1 MTRHLY
7 ILILCLFSTM
17 FSALAEQQEEF
28 VLSEANNFTHTINF
42 NNLCEFTVKR
52 IPGNNP
58 DVINLSFGMRNT
70 SDQGIILFKHNYY
83 KKKNSKEDK
92 ESWKDL
98 KNIFYEIKT
107 NNQYFKTNGVEGVSP
122 RFLTEN
128 VFIDINDSIDLPM
141 RNFQCQESTINVKV
155 PIHQCLI
162 ERKKNVPKKFT
173 VIGVEDYSITIKVE
187 LGPDTIF
194 ESLKEE
200 CEQYLKDIDKA
211 TFCINAKHPTSVE
224 EQFKVY
230 TDRHQSLVMRIRN
243 HANKRDGLL
252 NKDLTGTKY
261 GDLIQQL
268 NDAVKNKQK
277 TMEEKKCFKDC
288 NKPPCGNNPKT
299 CTTCGAVITKCPHG
313 GNHPTCTFKGCKKI
327 IDKGHRVNKKKRC
340 PYDGGK
346 HPDPIPNGKTIK
358 SNLVK
363 IYKDLDNSKNKKEA
377 KAKAINKAKPW
388 YNNALKLPDTDT
400 YKQGCID
407 TYNKI
412 INYKI

>member
-28 VLSEANNFTHTINF
+28 VLSEANNFTQTINF

-83 KKKNSKEDK
+83 EKKNSKEDK

-211 TFCINAKHPTSVE
+211 TFCINAKHPTSIE

-277 TMEEKKCFKDC
+277 AIEEKKCFKDC
-288 NKPPCGNNPKT
+288 NKPPCNPKT
-299 CTTCGAVITKCPHG
+299 CKTCGATKCPYG
-313 GNHPTCTFKGCKKI
+313 GIHPTCTFKGCGKI

-340 PYDGGK
+340 PYDGK
-346 HPDPIPNGKTIK
+346 HGPDPIPNGKTLMSQLNKLYI
-358 SNLVK
+358 N
-363 IYKDLDNSKNKKEA
+363 LDNGKISKE
-377 KAKAINKAKPW
+377 KALKQATKIRNQ
-388 YNNALKLPDTDT
+388 ALKLHDSDP
-400 YKQGCID
+400 YKKEIL
-407 TYNKI
+407 NLLKKI
-412 INYKI
+412 EYY